1 MSRTGSAAT
10 KNKENQKMRGM
21 GMEIVMVT
29 FVSVLA
35 GMLTEIILPL
45 LNISLS
51 SGLKDFVVY
60 VVMFVTCISMVMYAI
75 YSGFPDQQVDT

>member
-29 FVSVLA
+29 FVPALA
-35 GMLTEIILPL
+35 GMLTEIILSL

-51 SGLKDFVVY
+51 SRLKDFVVY
-60 VVMFVTCISMVMYAI
+60 VVMFVTCISMVMYVI
-75 YSGFPDQQVDT
+75 YSGFPEQQVDT

>member
-1 MSRTGSAAT
+1 
-10 KNKENQKMRGM
+10 MRGM

-29 FVSVLA
+29 FVPALA
-35 GMLTEIILPL
+35 GMLTEIILSL

-60 VVMFVTCISMVMYAI
+60 VVMFVTCISMVMYVI
-75 YSGFPDQQVDT
+75 YSGFVKQQLDT

>member
-29 FVSVLA
+29 FVPVLA

>member
-29 FVSVLA
+29 FVPVLA
-35 GMLTEIILPL
+35 GMLTEIILSL

-60 VVMFVTCISMVMYAI
+60 VVMFVTCISMVMYVI
-75 YSGFPDQQVDT
+75 YSGFPEQQVDT